1 MDNRSKKFS
10 FFTDSGTL
18 SEKDKMKFYV
28 KSETRNPQINLE
40 KLYDSLEFSKAF
52 ATIRKETRFQNCFK
66 DFLYI
71 IETHKDAIAGLL
83 SDSVKK
89 EFFQEIVETHKKL
102 ERQLALKK
110 RSKTIN
116 PDDIE
121 FIERFSS
128 KMTSL
133 GCDLLNVS
141 IE

>member
-1 MDNRSKKFS
+1 
-10 FFTDSGTL
+10 
-18 SEKDKMKFYV
+18 
-28 KSETRNPQINLE
+28 
-40 KLYDSLEFSKAF
+40 
-52 ATIRKETRFQNCFK
+52 
-66 DFLYI
+66 
-71 IETHKDAIAGLL
+71 
-83 SDSVKK
+83 
-89 EFFQEIVETHKKL
+89 VETHKKL

-116 PDDIE
+116 PDDID